1 MEAPLMPQDATAPLV
16 YPDSYIVDILARCRV
31 IAVVGLSDNWNRPSS
46 FASKYM
52 QTKGFRIIPVNP
64 KIAATGGEI
73 LGETAY
79 ASLSDIPGRF
89 DMVDIFRKPE
99 AVPAIVNEAIG
110 LKQEKGISCI
120 WLQLGVIHHEAAAR
134 AQAAGF
140 DVVMDRCVKIEYG
153 RLCGELAWGGINSGI
168 ITSRRRKLIA

>member
-1 MEAPLMPQDATAPLV
+1 METPLMPDTVTAPLV
-16 YPDSYIVDILARCRV
+16 YSDKYICEIFARCRV

-79 ASLSDIPGRF
+79 AALSDVPHRF

-99 AVPAIVNEAIG
+99 AVPAIVDEAVA
-110 LKQEKGISCI
+110 LKEDKGISCI
-120 WLQLGVIHHEAAAR
+120 WMQLGVIHHEAAAT
-134 AQAAGF
+134 AAAAGF

>member
-1 MEAPLMPQDATAPLV
+1 MEAPLMAPSNNLV
-16 YPDSYIVDILARCRV
+16 YDDSFMVDTLERCRV

-46 FASKYM
+46 FAAKYM
-52 QTKGFRIIPVNP
+52 QTKGFKIIPVNP
-64 KIAATGGEI
+64 KIAAAGGEI

-79 ASLSDIPGRF
+79 AALSDIPGKF

-99 AVPAIVNEAIG
+99 AVPGIVDEAIA
-110 LKQEKGISCI
+110 LKDDKAISCI
-120 WLQLGVIHHEAAAR
+120 WMQLGVIHREAAAT
-134 AQAAGF
+134 AEAAGF